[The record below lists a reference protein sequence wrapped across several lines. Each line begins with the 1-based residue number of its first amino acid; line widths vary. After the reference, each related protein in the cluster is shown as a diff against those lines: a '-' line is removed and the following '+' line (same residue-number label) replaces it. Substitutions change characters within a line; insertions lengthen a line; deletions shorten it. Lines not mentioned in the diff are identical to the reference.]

1 MEGKEIIINI
11 KLTGDG
17 AVDIK
22 KLKKALS
29 DFTKEQEKNIAVR
42 QKSAGVVKGSEKALR
57 QEIKLLKEGRAGL
70 ANTSKQYQ
78 VYTKQIVAVEKQLR
92 ELTDARRDD
101 VQVNADMISNQGL
114 ASNSLTEFGRL
125 ISDAPF
131 GIIAVTNNISQL
143 GSQLGTLSR
152 KTGSAKASFDILIKQ
167 LKSGGALILG
177 FQILISLIT
186 LYADEITDFI
196 KGTNT
201 AAAKLKQLRKEI
213 EETNKT
219 FDAEEARLKILN
231 DIINDNTASRDSQR
245 VAAEE
250 LANVLPNLTEQE
262 ILNKDA
268 ILDNTLAIEEY
279 IKQQKARAEID
290 AILDAN
296 ADVYAK
302 KAKIRAIEAM
312 DEGKEKEAAL
322 KEFVKANDSFLLRIE
337 AGMSSSIA
345 SGGLG
350 RLPGVAKARGFFSA
364 VVGSNAEERKQILN
378 EITKDVDS
386 TASEITTILTNLQ
399 KQITKPPGDGTGIGE
414 GGGERDGV
422 TAFGQLI
429 LSQLFGPGFE
439 KRLGKTAEEANDL
452 FFKLQKRILAGTG
465 LSPFE
470 GQEEQMKAMGDK
482 AKNVMND
489 FLNSERVQKA
499 VAEKEEDER
508 GERMLQRDLERI
520 EKRKQ
525 AQEKLAQEIAS
536 GLGKLATIRS
546 QAFQG
551 QITRLNAER
560 DIILNNDNLTAQ
572 EKDRLLKENDKKSR
586 QVRIRQIKFER
597 DMFQIEAAMELAKL
611 ALQGKTILAGI
622 IGTGAQQTQ
631 EATGSIGKFL
641 SQLGPIAGPIA
652 YAAMIG
658 GVIAQIVS
666 ARKKA
671 EEQIKAL
678 SGPLAGVS
686 SGGSGG
692 GAAIAAPAFN
702 VVGATQTSQLAQTIA
717 GAEDKPLRAYVV
729 ASDVTTAQEL
739 ERSTIEGASIG

>member
-17 AVDIK
+17 VVDIK

-29 DFTKEQEKNIAVR
+29 DFTKEQQKNIAVR

-57 QEIKLLKEGRAGL
+57 QEIKLLKEGRAGI

-78 VYTKQIVAVEKQLR
+78 VYTRQIIAVEKQLR

-114 ASNSLTEFGRL
+114 ASASLTEFGRL

-131 GIIAVTNNISQL
+131 GIIGMTNNISQL
-143 GSQLGTLSR
+143 GSQLGILSR
-152 KTGSAKASFDILIKQ
+152 KTGSAKASFDLLINQ
-167 LKSGGALILG
+167 LKKGGALILG
-177 FQILISLIT
+177 FQLLISLIT
-186 LYADEITDFI
+186 FYRTEIENFF
-196 KGTNT
+196 KGTASAT
-201 AAAKLKQLRKEI
+201 QKLEEFRKEI
-213 EETNKT
+213 KETNQSLTDAAGFIASLERYAEISKDLNSTDEERLSALKKLKEQGYDSLKGSLDEFLEAKRKIAVFNATESILQEEEKIFLQERIKLNRQLADLEEEKNEKIKQGQQLNIEGTLDVTNVKIQETKRLLAENETQINESSQEIVNAFKKT
-219 FDAEEARLKILN
+219 
-231 DIINDNTASRDSQR
+231 S
-245 VAAEE
+245 EE
-250 LANVLPNLTEQE
+250 LKDNAFYNLFLGTE
-262 ILNKDA
+262 
-268 ILDNTLAIEEY
+268 
-279 IKQQKARAEID
+279 
-290 AILDAN
+290 
-296 ADVYAK
+296 
-302 KAKIRAIEAM
+302 
-312 DEGKEKEAAL
+312 DE
-322 KEFVKANDSFLLRIE
+322 
-337 AGMSSSIA
+337 
-345 SGGLG
+345 SGNGN
-350 RLPGVAKARGFFSA
+350 GVAGK
-364 VVGSNAEERKQILN
+364 K
-378 EITKDVDS
+378 
-386 TASEITTILTNLQ
+386 
-399 KQITKPPGDGTGIGE
+399 
-414 GGGERDGV
+414 V
-422 TAFGQLI
+422 TAFGQRIFRAFL
-429 LSQLFGPGFE
+429 GPNF
-439 KRLGKTAEEANDL
+439 KKLLGKTLEETNDE
-452 FFKLQKRILAGTG
+452 FFKLQKRILEGTG

-470 GQEEQMKAMGDK
+470 GQKEQMKAMGDE

-499 VAEKEEDER
+499 VAEKEEDDR
-508 GERMLQRDLERI
+508 KDRMLERDLERI